1 MIELKNVSLTYPA
14 SSHFAL
20 ENINLSIAKGEFVYL
35 VGHSGA
41 GKSSLLNLLLKRSV
55 PSSGQILIA
64 GESLAKYRG
73 ERIALHRRRIGM
85 VFQDNLLLPH
95 LNVYDNVAF
104 ALRVTDV
111 PARDWN
117 TKVMGILEPLGMADK
132 IKSFPMQLS
141 QGEQQRIA
149 IARAMVSNPVLLLA
163 DEPTG
168 NLDPETSQDILAA
181 IYNINVRGTTIIMAT
196 HARELVEQYRK
207 RTITLRHGQIV
218 RDDPNGGYLL

>member
-117 TKVMGILEPLGMADK
+117 AKVLGILEPLGMVDK

-181 IYNINVRGTTIIMAT
+181 IYNINVRGTTIVMAT